1 MGPRKDMRSPLN
13 AAHGWLKQAE
23 NARKTAEQLTDGE
36 AKEVMAQL
44 GQMYFLM
51 AQRALIQVTGLES
64 SHSVT
69 QLGML
74 QRCNSVA
81 ALRWRSAEQREG
93 PLD

>member
-51 AQRALIQVTGLES
+51 AQRASYRSPDWKVLTPLLS
-64 SHSVT
+64 S
-69 QLGML
+69 GC
-74 QRCNSVA
+74 CNA
-81 ALRWRSAEQREG
+81 ATA
-93 PLD
+93 